1 MCQLKTKNV
10 QPFAEL
16 QRRWKAQPPNFELTL
31 GFLISESYLETIG
44 KPKVAKKSKDYG
56 ANAKKKKIGVKK
68 VMSNCQTSWLGFEQR
83 NK

>member
-1 MCQLKTKNV
+1 VCQLKTKNV

-44 KPKVAKKSKDYG
+44 KPKVAKK
-56 ANAKKKKIGVKK
+56 AKI
-68 VMSNCQTSWLGFEQR
+68 MRQMQR
-83 NK
+83 KRR